1 MSDKPLREQIAE
13 RLANEAGYGP
23 VSAKTLA
30 RGWHLLGAD
39 RGWSDELTMRVAL
52 DAAVVGLLPDAVRL
66 ATDVVGEATAAI
78 EVLGITAA
86 GNPPRKA
93 SARQPHTRKR

>member
-1 MSDKPLREQIAE
+1 MNDKPLREQIAD
-13 RLANEAGYGP
+13 RLATEAGYGR
-23 VSAKTLA
+23 VSADALA
-30 RGWHLLGAD
+30 RGWHQLGAD

-66 ATDVVGEATAAI
+66 ATDVVDEASAAI
-78 EVLGITAA
+78 KVLGITA

-93 SARQPHTRKR
+93 SGRQPHTRNR